1 MRKKKETLTED
12 DLFSSPGPA
21 AEPAELEAD
30 SSRDPRHDW
39 KERYFEFEITVPSA
53 QIRDTMKETLL
64 AEGWGKR
71 DANKVFRGLF
81 FKEKVCNT
89 RTQAEEYLAPLDT
102 SYAVKYKI
110 GIEPSPAMVSLRNR
124 LDEKRDRLK
133 TLKAEQKKI
142 KFGTDFVSCPHC
154 KSRVNRKFIT
164 PPACPVCGEDMRSD
178 SAVKRITALEEA
190 VKDLK
195 KRYEDTARKY
205 NSRFTGG
212 ERWIIRLVN
221 PFAAEEE

>member
-1 MRKKKETLTED
+1 MGRKKAEAEEG
-12 DLFSSPGPA
+12 DLFVMAEANAETEQEQEKEASP
-21 AEPAELEAD
+21 L
-30 SSRDPRHDW
+30 RDW
-39 KERYFEFEITVPSA
+39 TERFFEFEITVPSGK
-53 QIRDTMKETLL
+53 IKDTMKEELL
-64 AEGWGKR
+64 REGWGKR

-89 RTQAEEYLAPLDT
+89 KEQAEEYLAQVPT

-110 GIEPSPAMVSLRNR
+110 GIEPSPAMVSLKKR
-124 LDEKRDRLK
+124 LEEKRSRLR

-142 KFGTDFVSCPHC
+142 RFGTDFVSCPHC

-164 PPACPVCGEDMRSD
+164 PPLCPVCGEDMRSD
-178 SAVKRITALEEA
+178 SAVKRITALEAAAAE
-190 VKDLK
+190 LK

-221 PFAAEEE
+221 PFTAEEEN

>member
-1 MRKKKETLTED
+1 MGRKKAEAAEG
-12 DLFSSPGPA
+12 DLFVMAEANAEMEQETEKEASP
-21 AEPAELEAD
+21 L
-30 SSRDPRHDW
+30 RDW
-39 KERYFEFEITVPSA
+39 TERFFEFEITVPSGK
-53 QIRDTMKETLL
+53 IKDTMKEELL
-64 AEGWGKR
+64 REGWGKR

-89 RTQAEEYLAPLDT
+89 KDQAEEYLAQVPT

-110 GIEPSPAMVSLRNR
+110 GIEPSPAMVSLKKR
-124 LDEKRDRLK
+124 LEEKRSRLR
-133 TLKAEQKKI
+133 TLKAEQKKV

-164 PPACPVCGEDMRSD
+164 PPLCPVCGEDMRSD
-178 SAVKRITALEEA
+178 SAVKRITALEAAAAE
-190 VKDLK
+190 LK

-221 PFAAEEE
+221 PFAAEEEN